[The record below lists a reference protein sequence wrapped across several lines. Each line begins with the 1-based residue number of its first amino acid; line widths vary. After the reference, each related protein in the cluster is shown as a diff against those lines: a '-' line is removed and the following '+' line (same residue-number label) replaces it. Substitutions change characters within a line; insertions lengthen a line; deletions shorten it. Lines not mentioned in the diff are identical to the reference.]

1 LSSISAVGPEIEI
14 KEKTAKVMLEKTF
27 GLKRETMST
36 KSTKRI
42 WEVYE
47 PYPDVFAR
55 DIEPSMFAASLHAVE
70 SGTADRDYTD
80 PERFFAKTFITRS
93 LENVLESALM
103 RLMERLAEALLLCV
117 LKYRSVAGKPYDDRT
132 LPSGKAS

>member
-1 LSSISAVGPEIEI
+1 
-14 KEKTAKVMLEKTF
+14 
-27 GLKRETMST
+27 MST

-42 WEVYE
+42 WEVCE
-47 PYPDVFAR
+47 PHPDVFAR

-93 LENVLESALM
+93 LENVLESDLM
-103 RLMERLAEALLLCV
+103 RLMGEAGRGAPVMRLETPFGGGKTHTMIAL
-117 LKYRSVAGKPYDDRT
+117 YH
-132 LPSGKAS
+132 